1 MRFLFA
7 LTTCFLLFHTAAA
20 QFSDSLAQR
29 EAFFAQQL
37 IPYQQWLDSK
47 GLGQVLEVHET
58 SVDND
63 TLSVYL
69 RFRYLD
75 SDSASVAWDLL
86 QQKYFAAHGDSVERA
101 LFFAMLHTMQVSP
114 KQANVQIYDT
124 YDLDKTPC
132 LFVGM
137 RWYYGRFE
145 ITESMC
151 RSQSGKAKVFL
162 EDLPT
167 SEKVLFEKGD
177 QGSLSLRK
185 RRQRI
190 FDKVETFTRGY
201 FGKPEDFRVL
211 SSSNAEKLKIEIQDI
226 RGYVLEQ
233 EGNSYFCYFWN
244 WLMGEGCDHR
254 ARERIEL
261 SFTFK
266 ETDKSFTLEGEL
278 TGFYGS
284 GAVSELKKDGYRSM
298 EPEFTTYF
306 ETFTQAFFRDMENY
320 FKEN

>member
-7 LTTCFLLFHTAAA
+7 LTTCFLLFHTASA

-101 LFFAMLHTMQVSP
+101 LFFAMLHTMQVAP
-114 KQANVQIYDT
+114 NRANIQIYDT
-124 YDLDKTPC
+124 YDLNKTPC
-132 LFVGM
+132 LFVGV
-137 RWYYGRFE
+137 RWYYNELE
-145 ITESMC
+145 IAESMC
-151 RSQSGKAKVFL
+151 KSQSGKAQVYL
-162 EDLPT
+162 DDLPE
-167 SEKVLFEKGD
+167 SERLQLQKEG
-177 QGSLSLRK
+177 LSLRK
-185 RRQRI
+185 RRQQLYQ
-190 FDKVETFTRGY
+190 KVETFTRGY

-211 SSSNAEKLKIEIQDI
+211 SSSNAEDLKMEVQDI

-284 GAVSELKKDGYRSM
+284 GAVDELKKDGYRSM

-306 ETFTQAFFRDMENY
+306 KPFTQEFFRALEEYLKSNP
-320 FKEN
+320 